1 MKQTRRR
8 RHLRPRPTRSQVN
21 QQILRV
27 RSALQA
33 FQMEWVL
40 EAQRPERNLGRL
52 RFLHDAIVQMRDE
65 IPSLEAC

>member
-8 RHLRPRPTRSQVN
+8 RHLRPRPTRSMIN

-27 RSALQA
+27 RSTLQA

-65 IPSLEAC
+65 ILSLEAC

>member
-8 RHLRPRPTRSQVN
+8 RHLRPRPTRSMVN
-21 QQILRV
+21 QQIQRV

-33 FQMEWVL
+33 FQLEWIL
-40 EAQRPERNLGRL
+40 EAQRPERDLGRL

-65 IPSLEAC
+65 ISSLESF

>member
-8 RHLRPRPTRSQVN
+8 RHLRPRPTRSMIN
-21 QQILRV
+21 QQIQRV
-27 RSALQA
+27 RAALQA

-40 EAQRPERNLGRL
+40 EAQRPERDLGRL

-65 IPSLEAC
+65 KFSLEAC